1 VKGGEKPTAAQSVG
15 SRAVVNS
22 KTLAEM
28 GANDKL
34 IRGQR
39 QPPLCGG
46 LSASLGHNKRCGRVD
61 LFG

>member
-1 VKGGEKPTAAQSVG
+1 MKGGGHPFAALSVG
-15 SRAVVNS
+15 SRGVV
-22 KTLAEM
+22 KLRTLAEM

-39 QPPLCGG
+39 LPPLCGG
-46 LSASLGHNKRCGRVD
+46 LSASLGHNERCGRVD